1 MYELNLLL
9 PDISSQKYTLE
20 EKFKVLKSYLTELNE
35 TLSYAL
41 SSIDTQ
47 NLGESLKSKIKA
59 GEKADALYGELKKE
73 QVLSRK
79 LEREIVQRFSELKSE
94 IIATAEEIEH
104 EYTTAILAEKE
115 KIELSADEK
124 YTAKSEFGEYKSEA
138 DTKFSQTSDGIKLNS
153 EAIENTKTSLEEYKL
168 ENKSE
173 IGVLPET
180 IISEVSKAYLK
191 KTDAEEL
198 EKSISSKITQTA
210 SDITEDF
217 SLDVTRLEEDI
228 SSVGG
233 SFSAY
238 VSSLDAYIKRG
249 ELSEGV
255 FGIEI
260 GRSDS
265 SVKARFTNDKLSFL
279 QGDSEVAY
287 ISGSNLYITRAQVL
301 DFLEIGNANDGFFT
315 FDVTGNGLEV
325 RWSYGN

>member
-20 EKFKVLKSYLTELNE
+20 EKFRVLKGYLTELNE
-35 TLSYAL
+35 ALSYAL

-47 NLGESLKSKIKA
+47 SLGESLKSKIEF
-59 GEKADALYGELKKE
+59 GEKADALYGEVKRERAFSK
-73 QVLSRK
+73 K
-79 LEREIVQRFSELKSE
+79 LEREMVQRFSELKSE
-94 IIATAEEIEH
+94 IIATADEIEH

-115 KIELSADEK
+115 KIEFSADEK
-124 YTAKSEFGEYKSEA
+124 FTAKSEFGEYKSET
-138 DTKFSQTSDGIKLNS
+138 DTKLNQTANEIKLNS
-153 EAIENTKTSLEEYKL
+153 EAIEGAKTSLEEYKL

-173 IGVLPET
+173 IGILPET

-191 KTDAEEL
+191 KTEAEEL
-198 EKSISSKITQTA
+198 EKNVSSKITQTA
-210 SDITEDF
+210 SDITENF

-301 DFLEIGNANDGFFT
+301 DFLEIGNTNDGFFT

-325 RWSYGN
+325 RWSYGD